1 MKKVYLTALLIL
13 LSVTAFA
20 KPVLVEIFYL
30 PHRPAEAVVAKAEQA
45 LSGMHL
51 TIKKYSFEDSA
62 SDKLIDKYKLHS
74 HMPVAVFINGSDKAK
89 INGRTVEFR
98 NFPKG
103 DAFVPNFEGGWTY
116 QDLKKAAE
124 AAGGKK

>member
-1 MKKVYLTALLIL
+1 MKKVYLTVLLL
-13 LSVTAFA
+13 LASYSAFA
-20 KPVLVEIFYL
+20 KPVLVEFFYL

-45 LSGMHL
+45 LSGMNL
-51 TIKKYSFEDSA
+51 TIRKYSFDDSA
-62 SDKLIDKYKLHS
+62 SKKLIDKYKLHS
-74 HMPVAVFINGSDKAK
+74 HMPVAIFINGSNKAN

-116 QDLKKAAE
+116 EDLKKAAE